1 MDQLKNQFEKDLKN
15 KLLFKTSPHMT
26 EEILLLKNFKYF
38 DEDYTNKC
46 DPQTFIQVISKVGVL
61 SFSEEELIQL
71 FDYYSKGQ
79 KLLNYKNFIGEVFNN
94 DSLKEEQQ
102 EEENAP
108 QEEKGEENEQELDHV
123 DELILN
129 VRNRLAK
136 KGLNNFIKME
146 GRCRELDENNE
157 QELDMKLFNQIC
169 KEFDF
174 GLNDEDI
181 EELFVSFD
189 KEETGMINY
198 DDFIRILRGELNEKR
213 KDLVQNVFKHLDID
227 NKGELTIDE
236 LLNLYDP
243 RESLE
248 CIQENKTPE
257 QAFQI
262 FENCLRGNHKYLNG
276 DEGDTKPVDIE
287 EFEDFYES
295 ISMMI
300 PSDEQ
305 FRDIVLRTWGL
316 IKDEPRDEEKDVKQE
331 EEIPPE
337 EEAREEKGDI
347 PPRYDE
353 EHKVVPPP
361 QEEEMEP
368 QQEEQEPEEKQVKVE
383 SARRNEKD
391 KEIEFRRNILNE
403 ENIDLFRN
411 KLGARGIVVVMNFVN
426 QLRQYDRR
434 GNKEISLND
443 FIEIINNAKVIM
455 SEDEITDLYNDFAD
469 KQTSLMN
476 YDIFLKHLL
485 GDLNPRRKYI
495 VNEAFKK
502 LDSEKCGVVDLADMK
517 SFFDS
522 KNCPLV
528 RAAVMSEE
536 AFFNG
541 FMETFQTHHN
551 IFRSAKIKK
560 VNFAEFEEYYKYVS
574 VTIDDDYLFEETVI
588 SSWKLSK
595 SPMAH
600 AGPKDNVKEIIAN
613 PELEK
618 PNNEEVKKSNFKT
631 SKRCF
636 PQKNKIVPYGVDDKA
651 TDYSNQLHP
660 KGELNGKKLSKN
672 DDCLSYFKKKVA
684 ARGIRG
690 IMSLRR
696 TFMLFDETKNNKLKR
711 KEFHQFL
718 EDYRFNIPSNIENQL
733 FDIFDRNK
741 SGYID
746 YDEFIHALI
755 GKMNDFR
762 TQIVENAF
770 EKLDKEKKGSVPYD
784 EIRES
789 YNPDKHP
796 EVLNGKRTKQEILAR
811 FIDFFEYHFNLL
823 NSNKKS
829 DSATLEDFLDF
840 YNYISIL
847 IDNDKYFEN
856 MMTRVWG
863 LGNTTNYGKIIKFV
877 KYQSPYY

>member
-129 VRNRLAK
+129 VRNRLSK

-305 FRDIVLRTWGL
+305 FRDIILRTWGL

-368 QQEEQEPEEKQVKVE
+368 QHEEQEPEEKQVKVE
-383 SARRNEKD
+383 PARRNEKD

-502 LDSEKCGVVDLADMK
+502 LDSEKCGVVDLADIK
-517 SFFDS
+517 SFFNS

-574 VTIDDDYLFEETVI
+574 ITIDDDYLFEETVI

-711 KEFHQFL
+711 KEFHKFL
-718 EDYRFNIPSNIENQL
+718 EDYRFN
-733 FDIFDRNK
+733 
-741 SGYID
+741 
-746 YDEFIHALI
+746 IHALI